1 MCLEYDVSPVGPY
14 IEYVTM
20 GALVSK
26 RGALGQWGS
35 RLFVS
40 TDVAEEVCVR
50 TWGVPA
56 EVATMSFNDDDDDS
70 LGVEA
75 APGLEANPAVR
86 RETIDVNGWAATR
99 HNGAS
104 GEVGRF
110 GGIPV
115 LWTPSTKTLWAPFVP
130 LPPPSS
136 EDGAAE
142 GLPLH
147 QLRLSGSSL
156 RVHLCGQT
164 ASEELG
170 MPLPIGFSVDGLRI
184 EIAREGPTPL

>member
-1 MCLEYDVSPVGPY
+1 MGVLMGGFWFRPAIVPMPKNPPPDGITPLGLFGYTLGGVVCLEYDVSPVGPY

-99 HNGAS
+99 HNWRQRRGGALRRHP
-104 GEVGRF
+104 GVVDAQHQDPVGA
-110 GGIPV
+110 V
-115 LWTPSTKTLWAPFVP
+115 CAAP
-130 LPPPSS
+130 
-136 EDGAAE
+136 AA
-142 GLPLH
+142 
-147 QLRLSGSSL
+147 QLRG
-156 RVHLCGQT
+156 R
-164 ASEELG
+164 
-170 MPLPIGFSVDGLRI
+170 R
-184 EIAREGPTPL
+184 R